1 MIRFTFFRLLLV
13 LMLFVHPACIMAK
26 PAMRTLMSVTQ
37 SDGSTLAVYQ
47 TGDERFHYYCTA
59 DGMPLVREA
68 NGDFS
73 YAVVSD
79 GELVS
84 SRLLAHDKRVRDTQE
99 LRLLASNMYAG
110 MDGALREMSARR
122 RAASTKSNPTEFDG
136 ASQSV
141 KPIGDVNV
149 PVVLVQYKD
158 VKFTFG
164 KEIIADNYNGTSFK
178 GLNGLGIGSARDYF
192 IAQSDSMFRP
202 NFVVLDIVTLAHEMA
217 YYGGNVNG
225 EDVRPEEMVI
235 EACRALDSSVDF
247 SQFDN
252 DGDGEVEFVYCVY
265 AGYSES
271 SGAPANTVWP
281 HKWSLVEAGKSL
293 KVDGVAINT
302 YATSSELAFS
312 ETSQGDKGAQLDGI
326 GTVCHEFSHCLGL
339 PDFYDTSGRNYPLF
353 GMSFWDL
360 MDYGCY
366 NLDGYVPVAYSAY
379 QRDFMGWRK
388 LQVLQQRGDYVLDA
402 VENGGYGCKIV
413 NDANPDEYY
422 VLENRQQMGYDKGIP
437 NSGMLVVHVDYS
449 AKAWADNE
457 VNYNLAHPRYTLI
470 PADNQLLCDYRA
482 SSNQEY
488 IDNLCGDVWPG
499 TSGNSMLT
507 DTSVPAAK
515 VYTGGYMGKSIRN
528 IKETG
533 GVVTFSFLKDKLQV
547 PSGLVAADI
556 RGDGFTARWDAV
568 EYAMSYGV
576 ELMRVESVPVG
587 QGDIFSLVEE
597 DFLGCSFSGKDITDV
612 IGEYTIV
619 PGWEGINLWSE
630 TGVLRIGT
638 KNAAGELATPLL
650 DCVADGDITLTFKA
664 KKYSSSDTGVVLNV
678 QSEFLDSDMSDNDS
692 FEIGNDWREYG
703 FTFSKEGTLMSLLF
717 STEESSGAKRVC
729 IDDIA
734 VVQESCEREV
744 SLGYYAAVSN
754 EYGFSGL
761 SKGRYRFCVRA
772 LDEGI
777 DSDYSPKTEVV
788 IGENTGVSSV
798 PAVENEFVEVYSL
811 SGVSVYKGE
820 RSGMPSLRKGIY
832 IIRSRAGVE
841 KICIK

>member
-1 MIRFTFFRLLLV
+1 MMLLALPV
-13 LMLFVHPACIMAK
+13 CMMAK

-37 SDGSTLAVYQ
+37 SDGSTLAVYL

-59 DGMPLVREA
+59 DGVPLVREA

-73 YAVVSD
+73 YAMVS
-79 GELVS
+79 GEELVS
-84 SRLLAHDKRVRDTQE
+84 SRLMAHDKGLRTTQE

-110 MDGALREMSARR
+110 MDGALREMSVRR
-122 RAASTKSNPTEFDG
+122 RAASTKSSPVEFDG
-136 ASQSV
+136 GISQSV

-149 PVVLVQYKD
+149 PVLLVQYKD
-158 VKFTFG
+158 VKFTYG
-164 KEIIADNYNGTSFK
+164 KDIITKNYNGTDFK
-178 GLNGLGIGSARDYF
+178 GLNGMGIGSARDYF
-192 IAQSDSMFRP
+192 IAQSDSLFRP
-202 NFVVLDIVTLAHEMA
+202 NFVVLDIVTLAHEME

-247 SQFDN
+247 AQFDN
-252 DGDGEVEFVYCVY
+252 NGDGEVEFVYCVY
-265 AGYSES
+265 AGYNES

-281 HKWSLVEAGKSL
+281 HKWTLASAGKSL

-302 YATSSELAFS
+302 YATSGELAFN
-312 ETSQGDKGAQLDGI
+312 EATQGEKGPQLDGI

-339 PDFYDTSGRNYPLF
+339 PDIYDTSGRNYPLY
-353 GMSFWDL
+353 GMDYWDL
-360 MDYGCY
+360 MDIGCY
-366 NLDGYVPVAYSAY
+366 RLNGYVPVAYSAY

-388 LQVLQQRGDYVLDA
+388 LRVLQERGDYALEA
-402 VENGGYGCKIV
+402 LENGGYGYKIV

-422 VLENRQQMGYDKGIP
+422 ILENRQWTGYDVDIP
-437 NSGMLVVHVDYS
+437 NCGMLVIHVDYS
-449 AKAWADNE
+449 AEAWAKNE
-457 VNYNLAHPRYTLI
+457 VNNNLAHPRYTLI
-470 PADNQLLCDYRA
+470 PADNELLCSYRA
-482 SSNQEY
+482 SSTQEY
-488 IDNLCGDVWPG
+488 LDNLYGDVWPG
-499 TSGNSMLT
+499 TSGNNMLT

-528 IKETG
+528 IKEKDSI
-533 GVVTFSFLKDKLQV
+533 VTFSFLKDKLHA
-547 PSGLVAADI
+547 PGGLVAADL

-568 EYAMSYGV
+568 EYASSYGI

-587 QGDIFSLVEE
+587 QGDVFTLVEE
-597 DFLGCSFSGKDITDV
+597 DFLGCSLSGKDITDV
-612 IGEYTIV
+612 VGEYTIV

-638 KNAAGELATPLL
+638 KSVAGELATPLL

-664 KKYSSSDTGVVLNV
+664 KKYSSSDAGVVLEV
-678 QSEFLDSDMSDNDS
+678 QSEFLDSDMSDYDS
-692 FEIGNDWREYG
+692 FEIGDDWREYG
-703 FTFSKEGTLMSLLF
+703 FTFSKEGSQMSLLF
-717 STEESSGAKRVC
+717 STEGSAGAKRVC
-729 IDDIA
+729 IDDIT
-734 VVQESCEREV
+734 VVQESCEKEIE
-744 SLGYYAAVSN
+744 LGYYVAASN
-754 EYGFSGL
+754 EYSFSGL

-777 DSDYSPKTEVV
+777 DSDYSPKAEVV
-788 IGENTGVSSV
+788 IDENTGVSSV

-820 RSGMPSLRKGIY
+820 RSGMPSLRKGVY